1 MRLAL
6 VVPIKGGVSP
16 KQRLEAAFDADER
29 RRLALAMADDVL
41 RAVGEL
47 KEYARFVVTSDD
59 DVAAIAD
66 RFDLTVIADRE
77 QQGQSTAV
85 RQGFVEAWALGYSA
99 ALTVPGDV
107 PAVTAADL
115 RGLAT
120 FRPEV
125 EVLLVPDREGT
136 GTNALRVIP
145 PHAISLRFGED
156 SLSLHRAEAERAGRS
171 LEELRNERVACDLDR
186 PADVAAF
193 LELAPPTATLRLLT
207 ALGARERVASLS
219 RPRV

>member
-1 MRLAL
+1 

-16 KQRLEAAFDADER
+16 KQRLEAIFAAEER
-29 RRLALAMADDVL
+29 RRIALAMAEDVL
-41 RAVGEL
+41 CAVGEL
-47 KEYARFVVTSDD
+47 REYARFVVTSDD
-59 DVAAIAD
+59 DVAGLAD
-66 RFDLTVIADRE
+66 RFDLTLLADRE
-77 QQGQSTAV
+77 QQGQSAAV

-107 PAVTAADL
+107 PAVTPSDL
-115 RGLAT
+115 RALAT
-120 FRPEV
+120 YRPEV
-125 EVLLVPDREGT
+125 EVLLVPDREAT
-136 GTNALRVIP
+136 GTNALRAIP
-145 PHAISLRFGED
+145 PHAITMRFGED

-171 LEELRNERVACDLDR
+171 LEELTNERIACDLDR

-193 LELAPPTATLRLLT
+193 LELAPPTATLRLLH